1 VRVLA
6 AINDATGSIDV
17 LSMVYT
23 MVGERGSDERDLA
36 AALQRHQ
43 LVVRRQ
49 HVAAACGVINNS
61 QDTHTTADDVSSLQS

>member
-1 VRVLA
+1 MRVLA

-17 LSMVYT
+17 LSMVD
-23 MVGERGSDERDLA
+23 ERGSDERDLA

-49 HVAAACGVINNS
+49 HVAAACGVINSS

>member
-1 VRVLA
+1 MRVLA

-17 LSMVYT
+17 LSMVD
-23 MVGERGSDERDLA
+23 ERGSDERDLA

-43 LVVRRQ
+43 LVVRRRQ